1 MSTFLDEQALQFV
14 LSPTSKLHVKSW
26 FGQTVCGK
34 QYEGNWEWRLGG
46 LTSLREVGRMSWW
59 PKHNNFCGSCA
70 KTYRDV
76 NVNG

>member
-14 LSPTSKLHVKSW
+14 YSPTCKLHVKSW
-26 FGQTVCGK
+26 FGQTVCGR

-76 NVNG
+76 NING

>member
-1 MSTFLDEQALQFV
+1 MSTLLDEKALQFV

-26 FGQTVCGK
+26 FGQTACGK

-46 LTSLREVGRMSWW
+46 LTSLREVGRMARW
-59 PKHNNFCGSCA
+59 PKMNNLCGRCA

-76 NVNG
+76 NINE